1 MRKLFL
7 VITSIFT
14 ILSVVFVFLPLG
26 TLGLIPVGVALLFG
40 FLALQKSDVVQGKL
54 VKVLMVFAALSLI
67 TIAGKEFFIK
77 DEVAKDTTFE
87 KQKIATKKEA
97 EKELEELEDLE

>member
-1 MRKLFL
+1 
-7 VITSIFT
+7 
-14 ILSVVFVFLPLG
+14 
-26 TLGLIPVGVALLFG
+26 
-40 FLALQKSDVVQGKL
+40 
-54 VKVLMVFAALSLI
+54 MVFAALSLI